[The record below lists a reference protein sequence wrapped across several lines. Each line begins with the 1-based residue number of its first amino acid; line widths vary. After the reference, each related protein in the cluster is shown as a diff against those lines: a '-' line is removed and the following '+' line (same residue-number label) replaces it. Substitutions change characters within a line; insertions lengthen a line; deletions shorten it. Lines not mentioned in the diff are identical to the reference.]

1 MAFIYQQSLIDYMK
15 KHNKSTIVVEMV
27 EINNSDF
34 EISEFHIRFVDKRMR
49 DQFVD
54 KNGYRVITTEHG
66 EILLPRFPLDMDEN
80 VTFGLKK
87 MLFFNHITCE
97 GIKTP
102 K

>member
-1 MAFIYQQSLIDYMK
+1 MNFIYQQPLIDHIK
-15 KHNKSTIVVEMV
+15 KHNKTTIAVEIV

-49 DQFVD
+49 DQFVE
-54 KNGYRVITTEHG
+54 KKGYRVINTEHG
-66 EILLPRFPLDMDEN
+66 ELLLPRFPLDMDDT

-87 MLFFNHITCE
+87 VLFFNHITCE